1 MRRVLRLL
9 GWGAGLLLLL
19 VALLVGHGHWRVRQA
34 REALPAPDE
43 IARLGMVVD
52 RPVRVAWV
60 NTASQTTPRAGV
72 LDPGVDPDPAAPYV
86 MGHPSF
92 VLEWA
97 DGRILLIDLGMT
109 REGAIGFG
117 RLLERLGGAEAIVPH
132 TTVAAALGTA
142 ASRVRGVVFTHLH
155 DDHVGGLEALCG
167 VVKGPVP
174 VFMNTAQMDRVTAT
188 TFAAHRLIDA
198 SPCVRRQRLEG
209 GALLPVDGFP
219 GVGVIHV
226 AGHTPGSQVV
236 IAYVGGKGYAFVGDV
251 ANNID
256 GLRRDLPKPFLY
268 SLLMVPEDRDRLG
281 EVRRFLRALHDDR
294 DLTLVPAHDQLW
306 VEQTGIPA
314 L

>member
-1 MRRVLRLL
+1 MRRILRLL
-9 GWGAGLLLLL
+9 GWSVAVLLLG

-34 REALPAPDE
+34 REPLPWPDE
-43 IARLGMVVD
+43 IARLATAVD

-60 NTASQTTPRAGV
+60 NTASQAMPRAGV
-72 LDPGVDPDPAAPYV
+72 LDVALDPDPTAPYV
-86 MGHPSF
+86 MSHPSF

-109 REGAIGFG
+109 RDGAIGFG
-117 RLLERLGGAEAIVPH
+117 RLLERMGGAQPIEPR
-132 TTVAAALGTA
+132 TTVAAALGPKA
-142 ASRVRGVVFTHLH
+142 AQVRGVVFTHLH
-155 DDHVGGLEALCG
+155 DDHVGGLQALCEA
-167 VVKGPVP
+167 VPGPVP
-174 VFMNTAQMDRVTAT
+174 VFMNGAQMDSPTAT
-188 TFAAHRLIDA
+188 TYAARRLIA
-198 SPCVRRQRLEG
+198 TSACVREQRLQG
-209 GALLPVDGFP
+209 GALLPLDGFP

-236 IAYVGGKGYAFVGDV
+236 VAYVGSQGYVFAGDV
-251 ANNID
+251 VNNVD

-306 VEQTGIPA
+306 IEQTGIPA